1 MPRYK
6 FSPLPWTPRGPWRPP
21 LPTPCLPASLPPCPP
36 FPPFLADPLPPCP
49 PALLSSP
56 APCPPAPY
64 QARLGRE
71 EGGLGHCSGNGLG
84 KRWPER
90 ALKKKAR
97 ACSAAM
103 LPYPCASVQVVRCPP
118 GYQSATIFMET
129 SSSLRALALVPS
141 LEDVVF
147 RVRSRHRDGFI
158 SHRHTRVTVLP
169 AALLKPLPPCP
180 GRPASLPGLKSAPGP
195 PSPRRVNEGVRCEFL
210 FTCSVCAQPLSKRKP
225 TRTRQKKHRGCVSEA
240 ETLSLAQAVITA
252 H

>member
-1 MPRYK
+1 VRRLREAWADELPADGAETDVIANAIADVIADVIADDSDASLQVQFLTMVPQRPLAAPTRD
-6 FSPLPWTPRGPWRPP
+6 PLP
-21 LPTPCLPASLPPCPP
+21 PCPPASLPPCPP

-84 KRWPER
+84 KGWPER

-103 LPYPCASVQVVRCPP
+103 LPHPCASVQVVRCPP

-158 SHRHTRVTVLP
+158 
-169 AALLKPLPPCP
+169 
-180 GRPASLPGLKSAPGP
+180 
-195 PSPRRVNEGVRCEFL
+195 
-210 FTCSVCAQPLSKRKP
+210 
-225 TRTRQKKHRGCVSEA
+225 
-240 ETLSLAQAVITA
+240 
-252 H
+252 